1 MNRLNFA
8 NEQLMMEMGDGPLS
22 IRQLAEQ
29 TFRMKEESHKENA
42 MRKQHDSVLFK
53 RSLDPT
59 ISHNRKKTPL
69 QAISTMTKDG
79 LIGGTLV
86 GDAQKA
92 IMLNKAS
99 DEEEEQEATEA
110 EVATSVVDEEKEK
123 AEDEEEG
130 SNHTTWIIVGSILI
144 ISAIFLALLSS
155 PERKTTTQRT
165 R

>member
-1 MNRLNFA
+1 
-8 NEQLMMEMGDGPLS
+8 MMEMGDGPLS

-92 IMLNKAS
+92 IMLNKSS
-99 DEEEEQEATEA
+99 DEEEQEATEA

-123 AEDEEEG
+123 SEDEEEG